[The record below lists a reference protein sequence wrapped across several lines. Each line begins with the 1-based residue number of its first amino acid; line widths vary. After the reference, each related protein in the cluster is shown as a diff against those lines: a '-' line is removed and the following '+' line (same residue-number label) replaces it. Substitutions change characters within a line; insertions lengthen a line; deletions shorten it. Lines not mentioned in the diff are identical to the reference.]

1 MAQAYFLLID
11 VVVFL
16 FGGFCRGCGLAMV
29 FWGVCGVGRVVI
41 SGRVL
46 GLVNES
52 GFVDVFFLGICH
64 NTKAIKFI

>member
-1 MAQAYFLLID
+1 
-11 VVVFL
+11 
-16 FGGFCRGCGLAMV
+16 MV

-52 GFVDVFFLGICH
+52 GLVDVFFLGICH